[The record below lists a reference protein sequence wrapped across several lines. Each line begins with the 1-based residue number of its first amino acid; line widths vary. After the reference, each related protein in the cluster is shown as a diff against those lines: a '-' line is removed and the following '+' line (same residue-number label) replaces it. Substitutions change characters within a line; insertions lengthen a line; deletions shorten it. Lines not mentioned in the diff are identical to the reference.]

1 MISVS
6 KKAAASAL
14 LRRVLACEHSSPPS
28 PPPHPS
34 LGIHAPALCV
44 PHLLFFLI
52 HQAYPPKFCR
62 CIASLGDA
70 YVKDLL
76 RTVDVA
82 STTFVSSAAIF
93 ELSSLAGCV
102 PKVSTE
108 DPAPPRLCVSHV
120 KLNCALDTYACAL
133 KLLSLSVT
141 GNVLSSSGVVDSI
154 GSDPQSWTSLWS
166 AAISC
171 TAPAMR
177 PIDFEVIVH
186 IGRRIASAMNEWGQS
201 CLRTGAVT
209 RAQNLFETANT
220 IFKDIGDSNNCA
232 LTHCNAA
239 HCCRWQWAHLVT
251 SRQLQGTGN
260 IADGASKAVCATA
273 DELRLGSEALKR
285 YESALLVL
293 SESKFETT
301 VAVLAAVKN
310 PLFQT
315 TCELA
320 RALSHGCDMPDMCPP
335 ALAWVKE
342 LGGFIC
348 SCSTL
353 RDSAVI
359 PELWRKV
366 HEYSQSDQQRVDAL
380 AEFIEFL
387 LRLCAMLKFG
397 YTADLKPI
405 PPAWKA
411 VTLQARS
418 NSVDSLVSRA
428 LALAAGCNYVVGFL
442 RVARLHCT
450 HALRISR
457 ESLGITIKDC
467 ADVMR
472 RACQLVRPHPQQ
484 VEELVKVV
492 QSILKA
498 IASLKESM
506 KPWYKR
512 ALGCGSS
519 PDQVFQLVDDFQE
532 NINK

>member
-1 MISVS
+1 MQNTQMIFVLMNAAISAVLQHVS
-6 KKAAASAL
+6 ECKRTAS
-14 LRRVLACEHSSPPS
+14 PS
-28 PPPHPS
+28 PRSPAPLSHR
-34 LGIHAPALCV
+34 LFIHSHFP
-44 PHLLFFLI
+44 FLSR
-52 HQAYPPKFCR
+52 HR

-82 STTFVSSAAIF
+82 TTAFFSTAAIF
-93 ELSSLAGCV
+93 EPASLAGCV
-102 PKVSTE
+102 PKVSTQ
-108 DPAPPRLCVSHV
+108 DPAPPRLCVGQV
-120 KLNCALDTYACAL
+120 KLNCALDIYACAL
-133 KLLSLSVT
+133 RLLSLSVT
-141 GNVLSSSGVVDSI
+141 GNAVPSGGVETV
-154 GSDPQSWTSLWS
+154 GSDSQLWKSLWS
-166 AAISC
+166 TVVPEA
-171 TAPAMR
+171 R
-177 PIDFEVIVH
+177 PSICAVDYEVIVH

-201 CLRTGAVT
+201 CLRTGAVI

-239 HCCRWQWAHLVT
+239 HCCRWHWAHLVT
-251 SRQLQGTGN
+251 SRQLQGAGNGTG
-260 IADGASKAVCATA
+260 GGSKAVCATA
-273 DELRLGSEALKR
+273 DEVRLGSEALTR

-301 VAVLAAVKN
+301 AAVLTAVKN

-320 RALSHGCDMPDMCPP
+320 RALSHGCDMPDVCPP
-335 ALAWVKE
+335 ALTWVKE
-342 LGGFIC
+342 LGGFLC

-366 HEYSQSDQQRVDAL
+366 HDYSQSDQQRVDAI

-397 YTADLKPI
+397 HTADLKPI

-411 VTLQARS
+411 ATLQARS
-418 NSVDSLVSRA
+418 NSIDSLVVRA
-428 LALAAGCNYVVGFL
+428 LALAANCNYIAGFL
-442 RVARLHCT
+442 RVARLLCT
-450 HALRISR
+450 HALRVSKD
-457 ESLGITIKDC
+457 SLSVALKEC

-472 RACQLVRPHPQQ
+472 RACQLVGPQSQQ
-484 VEELVKVV
+484 VGELVKLV
-492 QSILKA
+492 QSIFKA
-498 IASLKESM
+498 IASLRDNM

-512 ALGCGSS
+512 ALGCGST
-519 PDQVFQLVDDFQE
+519 PEQVFQLVDEFQE
-532 NINK
+532 SSNK

>member
-1 MISVS
+1 M
-6 KKAAASAL
+6 
-14 LRRVLACEHSSPPS
+14 
-28 PPPHPS
+28 
-34 LGIHAPALCV
+34 
-44 PHLLFFLI
+44 
-52 HQAYPPKFCR
+52 
-62 CIASLGDA
+62 
-70 YVKDLL
+70 L
-76 RTVDVA
+76 RTVAVE
-82 STTFVSSAAIF
+82 TTDFVSVAAIF
-93 ELSSLAGCV
+93 EPGSLAGCV

-108 DPAPPRLCVSHV
+108 DPAPPRLCVSQV
-120 KLNCALDTYACAL
+120 KLNFALDCYSCALN
-133 KLLSLSVT
+133 LLSLSVT
-141 GNVLSSSGVVDSI
+141 GCVASSSVGVDSV
-154 GSDPQSWTSLWS
+154 GSDPHLWMLLWS
-166 AAISC
+166 AVVPE
-171 TAPAMR
+171 APAIR
-177 PIDFEVIVH
+177 AVDYEVIVH

-201 CLRTGAVT
+201 CLRTGAVI

-220 IFKDIGDSNNCA
+220 IFRDIGDPNNCA

-239 HCCRWQWAHLVT
+239 HCCRWHWAHLVT
-251 SRQLQGTGN
+251 SRQLQGNGN
-260 IADGASKAVCATA
+260 IPDGMSKAVCATA

-301 VAVLAAVKN
+301 AGVLAAVKN

-320 RALSHGCDMPDMCPP
+320 RALSHGCDMPDSCPP
-335 ALAWVKE
+335 NLAWVKE

-366 HEYSQSDQQRVDAL
+366 HDYSQSDQQRVDAL

-411 VTLQARS
+411 ATLQARS

-428 LALAAGCNYVVGFL
+428 LALAASCNYIAGFL
-442 RVARLHCT
+442 RVARLHCM
-450 HALRISR
+450 HALRISKD
-457 ESLGITIKDC
+457 SLFLAVKEC

-472 RACQLVRPHPQQ
+472 RASQLVAPHAQHAA
-484 VEELVKVV
+484 ELVKLV
-492 QSILKA
+492 QSILKV
-498 IASLKESM
+498 IASLKDDM

-512 ALGCGSS
+512 ALGCSVA
-519 PDQVFQLVDDFQE
+519 PHQVFQLVDDFQE
-532 NINK
+532 NSNK

>member
-1 MISVS
+1 M
-6 KKAAASAL
+6 
-14 LRRVLACEHSSPPS
+14 
-28 PPPHPS
+28 PPH
-34 LGIHAPALCV
+34 
-44 PHLLFFLI
+44 F
-52 HQAYPPKFCR
+52 R

-82 STTFVSSAAIF
+82 NTAFVSSAAIF
-93 ELSSLAGCV
+93 EPASLAGCV

-120 KLNCALDTYACAL
+120 KLNCALDIYACAL

-141 GNVLSSSGVVDSI
+141 GNALPTPGTIDCV
-154 GSDPQSWTSLWS
+154 GSDPQLWTSLWS
-166 AAISC
+166 DVIFCAPPMMRAIE
-171 TAPAMR
+171 
-177 PIDFEVIVH
+177 FEVIVH
-186 IGRRIASAMNEWGQS
+186 VGRRIASAMNEWGQS
-201 CLRTGAVT
+201 CLRTGAVM

-239 HCCRWQWAHLVT
+239 HCCRWHWAHLVT
-251 SRQLQGTGN
+251 SRQLQGSGS
-260 IADGASKAVCATA
+260 IVEGVSKAVCATA

-293 SESKFETT
+293 SESKFETAA
-301 VAVLAAVKN
+301 AVLAAVKN

-320 RALSHGCDMPDMCPP
+320 RALSHGCDMPDVCPP

-366 HEYSQSDQQRVDAL
+366 HDYSQSDQQRVDAM

-405 PPAWKA
+405 PTAWKA
-411 VTLQARS
+411 VNLQARS
-418 NSVDSLVSRA
+418 NSVEALISRA
-428 LALAAGCNYVVGFL
+428 LALAASCNYIIGFL

-450 HALRISR
+450 HALRISK
-457 ESLGITIKDC
+457 ESLIMAIKDC

-472 RACQLVRPHPQQ
+472 RACQLVQPHPQH
-484 VEELVKVV
+484 VIELVKLT
-492 QSILKA
+492 QYILKVL
-498 IASLKESM
+498 ASLRDGM

-512 ALGCGSS
+512 ALGCSNA
-519 PDQVFQLVDDFQE
+519 PDEVFQLVNDFQE
-532 NINK
+532 ESNK